1 MEDERPRSSDQ
12 SIRADIRLRSG
23 AAANFRH
30 VSSTVEHPQYECGV
44 VKGLE
49 NNQVVSVCAYPY
61 RIAQVRTR
69 YVAMRPVGNLLAVLP
84 YLMNDETAR
93 PGLSSAT

>member
-1 MEDERPRSSDQ
+1 M
-12 SIRADIRLRSG
+12 RLRSG
-23 AAANFRH
+23 AAASFRH
-30 VSSTVEHPQYECGV
+30 VSSTAEHPQYECGV

-69 YVAMRPVGNLLAVLP
+69 YVAIPPVAKSFS
-84 YLMNDETAR
+84 R
-93 PGLSSAT
+93 K